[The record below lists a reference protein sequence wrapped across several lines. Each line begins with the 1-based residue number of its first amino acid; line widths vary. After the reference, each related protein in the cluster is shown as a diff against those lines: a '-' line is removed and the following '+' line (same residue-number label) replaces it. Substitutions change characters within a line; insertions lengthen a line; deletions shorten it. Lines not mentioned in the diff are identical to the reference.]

1 MCTVTYIPQSED
13 AFILTHSRDEKVL
26 RGIASP
32 PVIRKINGIKHI
44 FPVDPKGGGTWIGV
58 GENNRV
64 ACLLNGGT
72 NKHIPHPPYRQSRG
86 LIIPDLFSYDSF
98 SSFYNDYSFDGIEP
112 FTLVVMEDNQIFEL
126 RVEEKILRI
135 KELDRNIPH
144 IYSSATLYSPEVA
157 HNRKV
162 EFHEWLKT
170 QEKFTQA
177 ELLKLHS
184 KFRYELL
191 NTGKPT
197 NNNTILKT
205 VSTTSILKS
214 KTQAEVLYFDRV
226 NDMQLIRNLKFK
238 NIYKLENAS

>member
-1 MCTVTYIPQSED
+1 MCTVTYIPKADD
-13 AFILTHSRDEKVL
+13 AFILTHSRDEQVL

-72 NKHIPHPPYRQSRG
+72 KKHIPHPPYRHSRG
-86 LIIPDLFSYDSF
+86 LIIPDLFNYDSF
-98 SSFYNDYSFDGIEP
+98 SSFYSNYSFEGLEP
-112 FTLVVMEDNQIFEL
+112 FTLIVLENNQLFEIRL
-126 RVEEKILRI
+126 EEKIVRI
-135 KELDRNIPH
+135 KELERNIPH
-144 IYSSATLYSPEVA
+144 IYSSATLYSSELA
-157 HNRKV
+157 HDRKL

-170 QEKFTQA
+170 HEKTAQN
-177 ELLKLHS
+177 EIIGLHS

-191 NTGKPT
+191 KTGKPV
-197 NNNTILKT
+197 NNNAILKT
-205 VSTTSILKS
+205 VSTTSISKS
-214 KTQAEVLYFDRV
+214 KTKAEVLYFDRV
-226 NDMQLIRNLKFK
+226 NDMQLIRNMKLK